1 MEHSNSIAASKT
13 FWEKTYHQ
21 NINKLIGIGY
31 RYTTDRQIAEDLAHD
46 AFLLAYEKVD
56 EFEGKGPF
64 EAWLRRIMVNQCL
77 QYLREQRKQKY
88 IADYL
93 QHEVETNEELS
104 NEEKQDFSEAELLA
118 AINQL
123 PEHHK
128 MVFNLYVIDGFS
140 HAQIAKELDISE
152 GTSKS
157 HLARARKKIK
167 ELLSQKKKKS
177 SIFLLFWNI
186 DKLYK
191 QRFKHFELPSSNDI
205 SFDSFTNHSIAEPIF
220 NTQIPLIS
228 NYLTAVVTISSIG
241 VLILTFWINSDKPK
255 PIIEAKEN
263 NILKD
268 TATLSENRINS
279 KKDSLTINVDS
290 MKNLKSIG
298 LVAATVASF
307 AVISNAQT
315 KIATNST
322 AKMETIVD
330 KPQTVILDKPSQ
342 ANTDKVQKVVL
353 DGDGVSKVI
362 IDKPQTVVL
371 DKPSEANG
379 DKLQKVILDGSSK
392 VIVDK
397 PQKVVLD
404 NPIKTNVSG
413 TFYGEKLYWSEEN
426 NELYFEG
433 KSIIKFG
440 KNNTITNGR
449 ISFLDKVYYLVIDG
463 KPAKLGDKIN
473 LTNKKYNLRS
483 LSTQNALAK
492 YGDAGKNGAIEIEIE
507 E

>member
-46 AFLLAYEKVD
+46 AFLLAYEKVG

-77 QYLREQRKQKY
+77 QYLRGQQKQKY

-104 NEEKQDFSEAELLA
+104 NDEKQDFSEAELLT

-128 MVFNLYVIDGFS
+128 MVFNLYVIDGFT
-140 HAQIAKELDISE
+140 HAQIANELGISE

-177 SIFLLFWNI
+177 TIFLPFWNI

-205 SFDSFTNHSIAEPIF
+205 SFDSFTNSNISEPVF
-220 NTQIPLIS
+220 NTQMPFFS
-228 NYLTAVVTISSIG
+228 TYWSVVVTISSIG
-241 VLILTFWINSDKPK
+241 VLILMFWINPEQTNS
-255 PIIEAKEN
+255 IIESKEN
-263 NILKD
+263 NILKY
-268 TATLSENRINS
+268 TATLSENRING
-279 KKDSLTINVDS
+279 KNDSLTINADS
-290 MKNLKSIG
+290 MKNLKAIG
-298 LVAATVASF
+298 LLAATAASLT
-307 AVISNAQT
+307 VNSHAQT
-315 KIATNST
+315 VVGTNSS
-322 AKMETIVD
+322 AKMETIID
-330 KPQTVILDKPSQ
+330 KPQKIVLDKPSE
-342 ANTDKVQKVVL
+342 ANADKLQKVVL
-353 DGDGVSKVI
+353 DGASKVI
-362 IDKPQTVVL
+362 IDKPQKVVL
-371 DKPSEANG
+371 DKPSEPNA
-379 DKLQKVILDGSSK
+379 DKLQKVVLDGSSK
-392 VIVDK
+392 VLVDK
-397 PQKVVLD
+397 PQTVVLD
-404 NPIKTNVSG
+404 NPIKANISG

-440 KNNTITNGR
+440 KNNTVTNGR

-463 KPAKLGDKIN
+463 KPAKLGDNIN

-483 LSTQNALAK
+483 LSVQTALSK
-492 YGDAGKNGAIEIEIE
+492 YGDAGKNGAIEIELAE
-507 E
+507 